1 MQEGSRKGS
10 IVALAVFLLGGGL
23 VLCHEHR
30 CSLARQQHSL
40 CVAAAWRLDWPAA
53 QRGIDQACELWPAN
67 ALYWAE
73 SALARERQLPLLR
86 FDSPRQL
93 VDAPARRQASAARHR
108 LQHALA
114 LNPAD
119 ALFWHNSAWLCWR
132 LGDVD
137 GALQAV
143 HRSRQLDP
151 HTAVYAFSCGYFLEL
166 QGQIDSAVVVYA
178 DAVRLAPAAL
188 RSRFYSDFCQ
198 RHPQQVVRL
207 QQIARDSLQAA
218 QHRSPIAAA
227 RLAAFYFSTGRHEC
241 ARPLLKQVTAELENL
256 DRPWTFLGCLLQSE
270 APDSAERLLRR
281 AAFLA
286 PADPL
291 PLLQLADLYAD
302 AGKQEQA
309 IAAWRSSLA
318 AHLTAASAHSRIV
331 PHLYPESVRESAVL
345 ADDVIPA
352 GWSAYCD
359 PEFDWSAVCERLA
372 YHLRMSGRQRSAARI
387 AELQPDDRQ
396 ACAEILHIRF

>member
-40 CVAAAWRLDWPAA
+40 FVAAAWRLDWPAA

-151 HTAVYAFSCGYFLEL
+151 HTAVYAFSCGYFLNCRGKSIRRWSSMPTL
-166 QGQIDSAVVVYA
+166 FAW
-178 DAVRLAPAAL
+178 RRPAL

-207 QQIARDSLQAA
+207 QQIARDSLQARNTDR
-218 QHRSPIAAA
+218 RSPPPVWLLSIFP
-227 RLAAFYFSTGRHEC
+227 LAGTNAHG
-241 ARPLLKQVTAELENL
+241 P
-256 DRPWTFLGCLLQSE
+256 
-270 APDSAERLLRR
+270 
-281 AAFLA
+281 
-286 PADPL
+286 
-291 PLLQLADLYAD
+291 
-302 AGKQEQA
+302 
-309 IAAWRSSLA
+309 SSN
-318 AHLTAASAHSRIV
+318 R
-331 PHLYPESVRESAVL
+331 
-345 ADDVIPA
+345 
-352 GWSAYCD
+352 
-359 PEFDWSAVCERLA
+359 
-372 YHLRMSGRQRSAARI
+372 
-387 AELQPDDRQ
+387 
-396 ACAEILHIRF
+396 